1 MQSPSLF
8 GSPLVTALARSS
20 FTTPSGLSIPGIL
33 ARCFHEI
40 EEKGLDIEGIFRKS
54 GSAAA
59 VNQLQAQFEENH
71 NPFLVKIPSTM
82 STHSLAALFK
92 RYLQQLPEPVIPR
105 SYQSLFIDI
114 FDEEKCSKETL
125 KRRLKEICK
134 TLPHEHLHLLQFL
147 FEVAHSIQQHQDK
160 NQMSIE
166 SLAIIFA
173 PTCVR
178 IDGVSQLLPDSKQNR
193 SSSYSFNNGRSCS
206 TSYTSLPVVLNKQQL
221 FRRARELLLGAVVR
235 KKQQQQG
242 NRQKLAYGNTSASTL
257 LYKPNELLQLDLV
270 KESNTWIRIFE
281 FMMTFPE
288 VFTTLTN
295 PLKSQ
300 KYVRPVL
307 SANTS
312 APAAP
317 ATTAATQADIK
328 KTPFSVPHSPPTI
341 KSHKIDPSSLWTSP
355 FTQQEKKML
364 IDFST
369 LEFSESHDL
378 IKTFEHFE
386 LKTDHHV
393 KDKDHQQSQPLLLSS
408 SSATKYVKTL
418 QSWKT
423 REEENPTIVIPQ
435 EVIIGNKRKTTNRN
449 TSRSSSPSFMTN
461 NSRDWIKFS
470 ATAIEPNEK
479 NSARQ
484 PIFLQQ
490 QQ

>member
-1 MQSPSLF
+1 
-8 GSPLVTALARSS
+8 
-20 FTTPSGLSIPGIL
+20 
-33 ARCFHEI
+33 
-40 EEKGLDIEGIFRKS
+40 
-54 GSAAA
+54 
-59 VNQLQAQFEENH
+59 
-71 NPFLVKIPSTM
+71 
-82 STHSLAALFK
+82 
-92 RYLQQLPEPVIPR
+92 
-105 SYQSLFIDI
+105 
-114 FDEEKCSKETL
+114 
-125 KRRLKEICK
+125 
-134 TLPHEHLHLLQFL
+134 
-147 FEVAHSIQQHQDK
+147 
-160 NQMSIE
+160 MSIE

-328 KTPFSVPHSPPTI
+328 KVISCLTFDVLVIANSSPPL
-341 KSHKIDPSSLWTSP
+341 PPLRR
-355 FTQQEKKML
+355 L
-364 IDFST
+364 
-369 LEFSESHDL
+369 
-378 IKTFEHFE
+378 
-386 LKTDHHV
+386 
-393 KDKDHQQSQPLLLSS
+393 SQCPIHRQLSS
-408 SSATKYVKTL
+408 
-418 QSWKT
+418 
-423 REEENPTIVIPQ
+423 R
-435 EVIIGNKRKTTNRN
+435 
-449 TSRSSSPSFMTN
+449 
-461 NSRDWIKFS
+461 IK
-470 ATAIEPNEK
+470 
-479 NSARQ
+479 
-484 PIFLQQ
+484 
-490 QQ
+490 

>member
-1 MQSPSLF
+1 MQSLSLF

-33 ARCFHEI
+33 GRCFHEI

-71 NPFLVKIPSTM
+71 NPFLVKVPSTI

-92 RYLQQLPEPVIPR
+92 RYLQQLPEPVIPK
-105 SYQSLFIDI
+105 SYQPLFINT

-147 FEVAHSIQQHQDK
+147 LEVAHTIQQHQDK

-178 IDGVSQLLPDSKQNR
+178 IDGVSQFLPDSKQNR
-193 SSSYSFNNGRSCS
+193 STPYSLGSGILCS
-206 TSYTSLPVVLNKQQL
+206 NSYTSLPVVLNKQQL
-221 FRRARELLLGAVVR
+221 FRRAREILLGAVVR
-235 KKQQQQG
+235 KKQQQRG
-242 NRQKLAYGNTSASTL
+242 NRNQLVCGNTSTSTL
-257 LYKPNELLQLDLV
+257 QYKPNELLQLELV

-307 SANTS
+307 STNAS

-317 ATTAATQADIK
+317 NTTAAANPDTK
-328 KTPFSVPHSPPTI
+328 KTPLHI
-341 KSHKIDPSSLWTSP
+341 KQHKIDPASLWTSP

-378 IKTFEHFE
+378 IKTFENFE
-386 LKTDHHV
+386 LKTDHHG
-393 KDKDHQQSQPLLLSS
+393 KDKDYQQSQPLLLSS

-435 EVIIGNKRKTTNRN
+435 EVIISNKRKTTNRQSHTGGN
-449 TSRSSSPSFMTN
+449 SSSRSPSPSLISN
-461 NSRDWIKFS
+461 NSRNWIKLN
-470 ATAIEPNEK
+470 ATALEPNDK

-484 PIFLQQ
+484 PIFLQRQ
-490 QQ
+490 Q

>member
-1 MQSPSLF
+1 M
-8 GSPLVTALARSS
+8 
-20 FTTPSGLSIPGIL
+20 
-33 ARCFHEI
+33 
-40 EEKGLDIEGIFRKS
+40 
-54 GSAAA
+54 
-59 VNQLQAQFEENH
+59 
-71 NPFLVKIPSTM
+71 
-82 STHSLAALFK
+82 
-92 RYLQQLPEPVIPR
+92 
-105 SYQSLFIDI
+105 
-114 FDEEKCSKETL
+114 
-125 KRRLKEICK
+125 
-134 TLPHEHLHLLQFL
+134 
-147 FEVAHSIQQHQDK
+147 
-160 NQMSIE
+160 
-166 SLAIIFA
+166 
-173 PTCVR
+173 
-178 IDGVSQLLPDSKQNR
+178 
-193 SSSYSFNNGRSCS
+193 
-206 TSYTSLPVVLNKQQL
+206 
-221 FRRARELLLGAVVR
+221 
-235 KKQQQQG
+235 
-242 NRQKLAYGNTSASTL
+242 
-257 LYKPNELLQLDLV
+257 
-270 KESNTWIRIFE
+270 
-281 FMMTFPE
+281 
-288 VFTTLTN
+288 
-295 PLKSQ
+295 
-300 KYVRPVL
+300 
-307 SANTS
+307 
-312 APAAP
+312 
-317 ATTAATQADIK
+317 
-328 KTPFSVPHSPPTI
+328 PHSPPTI

>member
-1 MQSPSLF
+1 MNNS
-8 GSPLVTALARSS
+8 
-20 FTTPSGLSIPGIL
+20 TTSNIWL
-33 ARCFHEI
+33 
-40 EEKGLDIEGIFRKS
+40 
-54 GSAAA
+54 
-59 VNQLQAQFEENH
+59 
-71 NPFLVKIPSTM
+71 
-82 STHSLAALFK
+82 
-92 RYLQQLPEPVIPR
+92 
-105 SYQSLFIDI
+105 
-114 FDEEKCSKETL
+114 DEEKCSKETL

-328 KTPFSVPHSPPTI
+328 KVISCLTFDVLVIANSLPPSP
-341 KSHKIDPSSLWTSP
+341 
-355 FTQQEKKML
+355 
-364 IDFST
+364 
-369 LEFSESHDL
+369 
-378 IKTFEHFE
+378 
-386 LKTDHHV
+386 
-393 KDKDHQQSQPLLLSS
+393 
-408 SSATKYVKTL
+408 
-418 QSWKT
+418 
-423 REEENPTIVIPQ
+423 
-435 EVIIGNKRKTTNRN
+435 
-449 TSRSSSPSFMTN
+449 
-461 NSRDWIKFS
+461 
-470 ATAIEPNEK
+470 
-479 NSARQ
+479 
-484 PIFLQQ
+484 
-490 QQ
+490 

>member
-1 MQSPSLF
+1 MQSPPLF

-33 ARCFHEI
+33 GRCFHEI

-71 NPFLVKIPSTM
+71 NPFLIKLPSTL

-105 SYQSLFIDI
+105 SFQPLFIDI
-114 FDEEKCSKETL
+114 FDEQKCTQETL

-147 FEVAHSIQQHQDK
+147 LEVAHSIQQHQDK

-178 IDGVSQLLPDSKQNR
+178 IDAVSQLLPDPKQNR
-193 SSSYSFNNGRSCS
+193 SASYSLGSNRLCS
-206 TSYTSLPVVLNKQQL
+206 SSYTSLPVILNRQEL
-221 FRRARELLLGAVVR
+221 FRKARELLLSTVVR
-235 KKQQQQG
+235 KKHQQQR
-242 NRQKLAYGNTSASTL
+242 NRNKLVYGNSSTTKL
-257 LYKPNELLQLDLV
+257 LYKPNELLQLELV

-281 FMMTFPE
+281 FMMSFPE

-300 KYVRPVL
+300 KYVRPAPSTNVR
-307 SANTS
+307 ANT
-312 APAAP
+312 AP
-317 ATTAATQADIK
+317 TNNNDIK
-328 KTPFSVPHSPPTI
+328 KGPAVVSRSPPNT
-341 KSHKIDPSSLWTSP
+341 KQHKIDPLSLWTSP

-369 LEFSESHDL
+369 LEFTESHDL
-378 IKTFEHFE
+378 IKTFENFD
-386 LKTDHHV
+386 LKLDHHRAPS
-393 KDKDHQQSQPLLLSS
+393 DKDHQQSQSFLLSS

-418 QSWKT
+418 QSWKS

-435 EVIIGNKRKTTNRN
+435 EVIIANKRKTAS
-449 TSRSSSPSFMTN
+449 SRSNSRPSSPSD
-461 NSRDWIKFS
+461 SRRDWLKF
-470 ATAIEPNEK
+470 
-479 NSARQ
+479 NSTCMRRK
-484 PIFLQQ
+484 
-490 QQ
+490 